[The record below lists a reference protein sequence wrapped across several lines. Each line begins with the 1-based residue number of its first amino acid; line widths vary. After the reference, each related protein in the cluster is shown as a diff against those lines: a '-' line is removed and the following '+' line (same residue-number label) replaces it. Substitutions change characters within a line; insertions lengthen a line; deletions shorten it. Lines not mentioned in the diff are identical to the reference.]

1 MMFGVGFRG
10 LSGVVLGMQGMA
22 VRCHGMMCS
31 HFTCSG
37 FVVLGR
43 FAMMVRGRFVMLGSP
58 LVVFCNFGRC
68 GSHRDSSFSICQ
80 MVGQSRPLLEISR
93 WPGLT
98 YT

>member
-1 MMFGVGFRG
+1 MNPPPLNRRAEARLLFCAPVFEARLLLAFGVMFGVGFRG

-22 VRCHGMMCS
+22 VRRHGMMCS

-58 LVVFCNFGRC
+58 LVV
-68 GSHRDSSFSICQ
+68 
-80 MVGQSRPLLEISR
+80 V
-93 WPGLT
+93 
-98 YT
+98 